1 MLTPLAQAA
10 TLRPMKRL
18 AIGIA
23 LGLVATPFTGCDKGE
38 DKKEASG
45 EKGKD
50 GDKKGKDGDKGGD
63 EKAAAGA
70 TVADALKY
78 IPDGANLL
86 IGLDAAKVAGSAMM
100 KDNQDM
106 LKQGEAGEMIEAA
119 DACKVGMA
127 TWKYAVVGGNTDKNK
142 EIVIVVSATG
152 VGKKDTLD
160 CIGKKVKEKKPEE
173 KFEVGE
179 EDGRVVV
186 TGGDDGE
193 KIYSV
198 SDDVIALVGA
208 DSQEAF
214 KGLLGGKGKT
224 ALDGSLKD
232 VFSSVDQSKHIY
244 FGMVATA
251 DMQEGPT
258 AGLKHLT
265 GTVDLSAG
273 LAVAASGEF
282 ADAAKATELAGMAN
296 KQFGEMKGMA
306 GMFGIPAAVVESV
319 KIEAKGAAVSMSA
332 SASADDMKKI
342 SETMKKQLGGG
353 PGGAPGGAAAPN

>member
-1 MLTPLAQAA
+1 
-10 TLRPMKRL
+10 MKRL

-23 LGLVATPFTGCDKGE
+23 LGLVAAPFTGCDKGDE
-38 DKKEASG
+38 KKAASG

-50 GDKKGKDGDKGGD
+50 GDKKGEDGKDGDKKGD
-63 EKAAAGA
+63 DKAAAGSS
-70 TVADALKY
+70 VADAMKY
-78 IPDGANLL
+78 VPDGANLL

-106 LKQGEAGEMIEAA
+106 MKQGDAGEMLAA
-119 DACKVGMA
+119 AEACKVGMS
-127 TWKYAVVGGNTDKNK
+127 TWKYVVVGGNTDKDK
-142 EIVIVVSATG
+142 EVVAVVSATG

-173 KFEVGE
+173 KFEIGE

-186 TGGDDGE
+186 TGGEDGQ
-193 KIYSV
+193 KLYAV

-214 KGLLGGKGKT
+214 KGLLDGKGKT

-232 VFSSVDQSKHIY
+232 VMGSVDQSKHIY
-244 FGMVATA
+244 FGVVATA
-251 DMQEGPT
+251 DMQQGP
-258 AGLKHLT
+258 AEGLKHVT
-265 GTVDLSAG
+265 GTIDLSAG
-273 LAVAASGEF
+273 LAIAASGVF
-282 ADAAKATELAGMAN
+282 ADAAKATEVAGMAN

-306 GMFGIPAAVVESV
+306 GMLGIPAGVVESV
-319 KIEAKGAAVSMSA
+319 KIEAKDTAVSVAA
-332 SASADDMKKI
+332 SASADDLKKM
-342 SETMKKQLGGG
+342 SETMKKQFAG